1 MTLQLAYR
9 SITIPFGVVEDV
21 LVKVCHF
28 TFPMDFVIMNIEE
41 DVEIP
46 LILGRPFMVTAK
58 CIVDIGNGNLE
69 MSVEDQKATFNLF
82 EGSKHPSDS
91 KTCFK
96 VEEVEQKANLI
107 GSFHLNLCVMP
118 PIMHLGMFC
127 RRELI
132 DYHMSLLT
140 PHHSGCNPSQLHH
153 HRKRAFSYYFCIR

>member
-107 GSFHLNLCVMP
+107 GGHLNSLFLEEDEVKP
-118 PIMHLGMFC
+118 VVNHKDSSSIFLGP
-127 RRELI
+127 R
-132 DYHMSLLT
+132 HNKT
-140 PHHSGCNPSQLHH
+140 
-153 HRKRAFSYYFCIR
+153 